1 MEMKKIIIILF
12 ISFFAFS
19 ASAKVQ
25 LVKYKKYYIPLLS
38 VDKCEKPKVIVST
51 DIRPLKANSDDSST
65 AEDDDIQAMVHYL
78 VSSYRF
84 DTRGLISSPGGG
96 TGTKNTINWVLDN
109 YAKDRNS
116 LIGNTGRAYPSI
128 SALKSVVVQGNKDKS
143 GILPTYDSTNIHH
156 QGAKLIR
163 SEVDKIINGG
173 ECGPIYFLA
182 WGGLSDLAI
191 ALNGDDT
198 GESILNKE
206 VAQNVRVFSI
216 GATNTPTISE
226 DSKQGVY
233 WDYVRNNYLSNDALW
248 LIHSDETFRGV
259 YKNREDDMEDLK
271 VVLKDFGC
279 LGKVLGQTETDS
291 SDIKMGDSSSVL
303 YLMNGDPDSPTGN
316 SWGGRFRLVQNKT
329 QYWTDINGTK
339 EDQWATISP
348 HGNVDEGVA
357 TPINSIF
364 GAWYEDMRRA
374 PRGSGCVPHPN

>member
-1 MEMKKIIIILF
+1 MKRIVTIFF
-12 ISFFAFS
+12 ISFFTFS

-25 LVKYKKYYIPLLS
+25 LIKYKKYYIPVLS

-51 DIRPLKANSDDSST
+51 DIRPLKAYSPPRT
-65 AEDDDIQAMVHYL
+65 AEDDDVQAMVHYL

-116 LIGNTGRAYPSI
+116 LIGNTGRAYPPI
-128 SALKSVVVQGNKDKS
+128 SELESVVVQGNKDTS

-191 ALNGDDT
+191 ALKGNDAT
-198 GESILNKE
+198 EPISNQQ
-206 VAQNVRVFSI
+206 VAENVRVFSI
-216 GATNTPTISE
+216 GASNTYTASE
-226 DSKQGVY
+226 DPIQGIY
-233 WDYVRNNYLSNDALW
+233 WDYIRNNYLAYDSLW

-259 YKNREDDMEDLK
+259 YKGHETALGELK
-271 VVLKDFGC
+271 LGLKNFGC
-279 LGKVLGQTETDS
+279 LGKVLGQTDTDS

-303 YLMNGDPDSPTGN
+303 YLMNGDPDSPTSN

-329 QYWTDINGTK
+329 QYWTDINGTNSAR
-339 EDQWATISP
+339 WATISP
-348 HGNVDEGVA
+348 VGNVVNKVA
-357 TPINSIF
+357 TPVDSIY

-374 PRGSGCVPHPN
+374 SGSGCVPHPN